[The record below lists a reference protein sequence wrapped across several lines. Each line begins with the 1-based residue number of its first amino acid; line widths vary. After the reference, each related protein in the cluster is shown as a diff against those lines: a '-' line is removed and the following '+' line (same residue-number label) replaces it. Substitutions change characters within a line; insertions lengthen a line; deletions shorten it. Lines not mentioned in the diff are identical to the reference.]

1 MTRTKARLVA
11 RGFQEQN
18 SEVLKGSPTCRKENL
33 QLVLSIIS
41 AKGWDCN
48 SIDTKS
54 AFLQGKEI
62 GWNVYLIQPTEAE
75 SENVVLRLNT
85 CIYGLGDAS
94 RNWYL
99 SVKNELTK
107 IGVKTRKYDPA
118 VFYYYV
124 KNELQDVFF
133 FVLLLGR

>member
-18 SEVLKGSPTCRKENL
+18 SEVFKGSPTCGKENL
-33 QLVLSIIS
+33 QLVLPIIS
-41 AKGWDCN
+41 TKGWDCN

-62 GWNVYLIQPTEAE
+62 GWNVYLIQPIEAE
-75 SENVVLRLNT
+75 SENVVWRLNT

-107 IGVKTRKYDPA
+107 IGVKTRK
-118 VFYYYV
+118 
-124 KNELQDVFF
+124 
-133 FVLLLGR
+133 